1 MEERRTLIDV
11 DIQRL
16 EVSLEESRVQGQGL
30 LTGFRVHD
38 AV

>member
-16 EVSLEESRVQGQGL
+16 EVSLQESRVEGLGL
-30 LTGFRVHD
+30 LIGFWV
-38 AV
+38 